1 MPAATK
7 KYIISCTRGTLISNT
22 YHSRPLTLAE
32 AIEYYQYTL
41 SAGAS
46 YSHERGARKVNT
58 SPKTIKGLISA
69 LNNAAQN
76 CGPGSTYYTFSEYAG

>member
-7 KYIISCTRGTLISNT
+7 KYIISCTRGTLISKT
-22 YHSRPLTLAE
+22 YHSQPLTLAE
-32 AIEYYQYTL
+32 AIKYYQYTL

-69 LNNAAQN
+69 LDNAAQN
-76 CGPGSTYYTFSEYAG
+76 CGPGGTYYTFSEYAG

>member
-1 MPAATK
+1 MPATAK
-7 KYIISCTRGTLISNT
+7 KYIISCTRGTLISKT